1 MKFLENKMH
10 VSREECEE
18 SQDALFS
25 QENTSILK
33 KILSHAAHQLAD
45 NSILL
50 CKDTRHHFNRHL
62 RDHGPCAFFS
72 STPLEIT

>member
-1 MKFLENKMH
+1 MKFLGNKMH
-10 VSREECEE
+10 SSCEECEE
-18 SQDALFS
+18 SQDSLFN

-33 KILSHAAHQLAD
+33 KFLNHAAHQLAD

-50 CKDTRHHFNRHL
+50 CKDAHHHLNRHL